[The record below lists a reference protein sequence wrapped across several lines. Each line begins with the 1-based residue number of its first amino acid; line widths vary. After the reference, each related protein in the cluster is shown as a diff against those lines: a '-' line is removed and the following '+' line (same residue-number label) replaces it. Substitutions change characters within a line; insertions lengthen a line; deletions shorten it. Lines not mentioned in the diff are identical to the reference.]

1 MDRSVDPCQD
11 FYQYS
16 CGNFLN
22 VIQVPAEIQDPS
34 FFSLAEERNV
44 IKLKQLLE
52 NNDYTLFGKVSD
64 ALNKTKQF
72 YNTCMKL
79 TAVHKRGITP
89 LVQVNTSIPT
99 YYSSKFSLKLHENED
114 NWARW

>member
-1 MDRSVDPCQD
+1 MNRSVDPCQD
-11 FYQYS
+11 FYKYS

-22 VIQVPAEIQDPS
+22 VIQVPPEIQDPS
-34 FFSLAEERNV
+34 FFSLAEERNI

-52 NNDYTLFGKVSD
+52 NNDYTLFGKASD

-72 YNTCMKL
+72 YNNCMKL

-89 LVQVNTSIPT
+89 LVKVRGCSHSAIATSIFL
-99 YYSSKFSLKLHENED
+99 SH
-114 NWARW
+114 

>member
-1 MDRSVDPCQD
+1 MDPCQD
-11 FYQYS
+11 FYKYS

-34 FFSLAEERNV
+34 FFLLAEERNV

-52 NNDYTLFGKVSD
+52 NNDYTLFGKASD

-99 YYSSKFSLKLHENED
+99 YYSSKFSLKLHENEV